1 MKKSLVTAA
10 CIVALFA
17 GFETRPASAEDVDGH
32 YAGTYSNTGSC
43 PGGGAAE
50 LMIKGR
56 SFTRRFG
63 PNAQFDVTVGPDGS
77 FSSQYGASSLTGV
90 VRNGHMT
97 LTIVAGR
104 GNCVVHQ
111 TLDKT

>member
-1 MKKSLVTAA
+1 MKKSVGTAA

-17 GFETRPASAEDVDGH
+17 GLETQPAWAEDVDGH

-43 PGGGAAE
+43 PGRGASE

-56 SFTRRFG
+56 TFTRRFG

-77 FSSQYGASSLTGV
+77 FA
-90 VRNGHMT
+90 
-97 LTIVAGR
+97 LTIAAGR
-104 GNCVVHQ
+104 GNCVVRQ